1 MRQALRFPVG
11 QRKSRRNRL
20 LVEQSTGQRVKWP
33 ALSSRPG
40 FRALWHYLPIRKGF
54 PMKVRTG
61 RHDYSIFM
69 DRSMCLLDGYIE
81 VEDEKL

>member
-1 MRQALRFPVG
+1 
-11 QRKSRRNRL
+11 
-20 LVEQSTGQRVKWP
+20 
-33 ALSSRPG
+33 
-40 FRALWHYLPIRKGF
+40 
-54 PMKVRTG
+54 MKVRTG